1 MDRSRLRLDD
11 FFVDRVAV
19 WRPIGYDWRVNI
31 DRPPHL
37 TYPAHRKKNDLLG
50 GEEKPKEVNEN
61 ILAFKRCMAYLIVSH
76 YVRRSGNPTIFV
88 TPPKTKGTPIIYKP
102 ENPNKYRDD
111 PGIKYTP
118 GIIES
123 TCYNVKFHYH
133 KGLHHVEGEETCFQF
148 QVMSPSR
155 LSSLVSSECD
165 WEHIELHMSIRKFSN
180 DK

>member
-1 MDRSRLRLDD
+1 
-11 FFVDRVAV
+11 
-19 WRPIGYDWRVNI
+19 
-31 DRPPHL
+31 
-37 TYPAHRKKNDLLG
+37 
-50 GEEKPKEVNEN
+50 
-61 ILAFKRCMAYLIVSH
+61 MAYLIVSH

-123 TCYNVKFHYH
+123 TCYTVKFHYH
-133 KGLHHVEGEETCFQF
+133 KGLNHVEGEETCFQF

-155 LSSLVSSECD
+155 LCSSLSSECD
-165 WEHIELHMSIRKFSN
+165 WEHIELHMSIRKYSN